1 MDFDVQKSIVT
12 YLTMTKQFPEL
23 DLEETQG
30 DKLVHHTVKIDVVK
44 LIDTD
49 RKTSFDFQCKCL
61 R

>member
-1 MDFDVQKSIVT
+1 MDFDVQKSILT

-30 DKLVHHTVKIDVVK
+30 DNLVHHTVKIDVVK

-49 RKTSFDFQCKCL
+49 RKTSFTF
-61 R
+61 